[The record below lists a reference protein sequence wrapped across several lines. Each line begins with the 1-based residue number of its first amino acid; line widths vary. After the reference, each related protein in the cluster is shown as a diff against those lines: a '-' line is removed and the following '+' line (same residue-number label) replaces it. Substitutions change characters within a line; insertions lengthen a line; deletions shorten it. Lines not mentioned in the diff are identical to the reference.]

1 MSAPALNCDSGSAT
15 IRTGGRRFALGISGS
30 LIRGQ
35 TRGGPSCRPTAEAP
49 SRLSTARATR
59 STTMRLRSRTTC
71 SRRFAGAPD
80 RGDAFVPR
88 LLRRFESTRSGEY
101 RPTPY
106 SRASARC
113 ICSPCFFNTQ
123 RNGCGRLWKSRSGF
137 QGAVGPNRTAP
148 ASVVGVFRST
158 LGMIGAVVLDAFA
171 LLLPASRAIDVDS
184 AGPAE
189 A

>member
-106 SRASARC
+106 SAQARDAFALHVFSTHRGMAVDACGNRAAVSKVRWALIAPPPR
-113 ICSPCFFNTQ
+113 Q
-123 RNGCGRLWKSRSGF
+123 LLGF
-137 QGAVGPNRTAP
+137 
-148 ASVVGVFRST
+148 FRST